1 MYKTVKSLTCFLIDP
16 HKSLSAVTAAII
28 LALSNFGQL
37 RSSHSTA
44 HWINVLL
51 HPLVN
56 TMVTSPV
63 MTAKRSNA
71 AAFQAASF
79 VEKMAVSV
87 RIDLLIQFIF
97 FSNIPRS
104 VVTHLYIDIGEFLE
118 QEIKGPAKF
127 SCNSGNCKFQEPAMN
142 DLINQIFG
150 DAYISVTCAGGECLH
165 FSQVPGYVV
174 RL

>member
-16 HKSLSAVTAAII
+16 HKSPSAVTTAIT
-28 LALSNFGQL
+28 LALSNSGQL

-56 TMVTSPV
+56 TMATSPA
-63 MTAKRSNA
+63 MTARKSSA
-71 AAFQAASF
+71 AAFQVASSA
-79 VEKMAVSV
+79 EKMAVSV
-87 RIDLLIQFIF
+87 RLYSEVFVKHTSLCRFAH
-97 FSNIPRS
+97 
-104 VVTHLYIDIGEFLE
+104 VMYLYIDIGDFLT

-127 SCNSGNCKFQEPAMN
+127 SCNSGDCKFEEPAMN

-150 DAYISVTCAGGECLH
+150 DAYISVRCDGGECLH

-174 RL
+174 R